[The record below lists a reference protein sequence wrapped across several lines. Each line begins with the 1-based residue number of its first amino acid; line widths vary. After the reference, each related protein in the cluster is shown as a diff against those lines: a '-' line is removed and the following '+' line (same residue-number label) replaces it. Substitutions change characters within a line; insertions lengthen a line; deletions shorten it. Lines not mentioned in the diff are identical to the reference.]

1 MRRLRSLPLLLLL
14 LLSSSLLHLPSSHAE
29 VGDYP
34 DEVQKAIY
42 SDLNTQY
49 HCIKFLTLQGPVG
62 CDSHNTLPPQ
72 HPISPSPPPAL
83 PSPPLPHLS
92 LSPRV

>member
-1 MRRLRSLPLLLLL
+1 MCRLRSLPLLLLL
-14 LLSSSLLHLPSSHAE
+14 FLSSSLLLLPPSRAE
-29 VGDYP
+29 VWPYP

-62 CDSHNTLPPQ
+62 CDSPSPLPLPPSL
-72 HPISPSPPPAL
+72 PPFLPSPPP
-83 PSPPLPHLS
+83 PHPPLP
-92 LSPRV
+92 PCAV